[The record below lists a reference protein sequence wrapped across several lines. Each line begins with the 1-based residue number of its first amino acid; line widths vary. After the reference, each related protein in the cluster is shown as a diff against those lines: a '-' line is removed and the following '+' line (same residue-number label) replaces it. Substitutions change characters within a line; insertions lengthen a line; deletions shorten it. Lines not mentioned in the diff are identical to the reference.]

1 MKRVLFILFF
11 LACTMSFTKDE
22 KLEKAPEIE
31 LFGVNGEIIKL
42 SSLKGKMVLLDFWAS
57 WCRPCRAENPHVV
70 DAYLEFKDE
79 KFENGRGFEVFSVS
93 LDRSEAPWK
102 QAISDDG
109 LLWLSHVID
118 SKGTA
123 SQLYQVKSIPSA
135 FLIDGKGNI
144 IAQGGAL
151 KGDGLKKT
159 LETYR
164 K

>member
-1 MKRVLFILFF
+1 MKRVLVIL
-11 LACTMSFTKDE
+11 LVLTCTLSFTKDE
-22 KLEKAPEIE
+22 KLEQAPEIE
-31 LFGVNGEIIKL
+31 LTGVNGELIKL
-42 SSLKGKMVLLDFWAS
+42 SSLRGKMVLVDFWAS
-57 WCRPCRAENPHVV
+57 WCRPCRVENPHVV
-70 DAYLEFKDE
+70 EAYLEFKDE
-79 KFENGRGFEVFSVS
+79 KFENGKGFEVFSVS

-118 SKGTA
+118 LKGTA

-151 KGDGLKKT
+151 RSDGLKKT

>member
-1 MKRVLFILFF
+1 
-11 LACTMSFTKDE
+11 
-22 KLEKAPEIE
+22 
-31 LFGVNGEIIKL
+31 
-42 SSLKGKMVLLDFWAS
+42 
-57 WCRPCRAENPHVV
+57 V

>member
-1 MKRVLFILFF
+1 MKRVLVIL
-11 LACTMSFTKDE
+11 LVLTCTLSFTKDE
-22 KLEKAPEIE
+22 KLEQAPEIE
-31 LFGVNGEIIKL
+31 LTGVNGELIKL
-42 SSLKGKMVLLDFWAS
+42 SSFRGKMVLVDFWAS
-57 WCRPCRAENPHVV
+57 WCRPCRVENPHVV
-70 DAYLEFKDE
+70 EAYLEFKDE
-79 KFENGRGFEVFSVS
+79 KFENGKGFEVFSVS

-118 SKGTA
+118 LKGTA

-144 IAQGGAL
+144 IAQGGEL
-151 KGDGLKKT
+151 RSDGLKKT

>member
-1 MKRVLFILFF
+1 MKRVLVIL
-11 LACTMSFTKDE
+11 LVLTCTLSFTKDE
-22 KLEKAPEIE
+22 KLEQAPEIE
-31 LFGVNGEIIKL
+31 LTGVNGELIKL
-42 SSLKGKMVLLDFWAS
+42 SSLRGKMVLVDFWAS
-57 WCRPCRAENPHVV
+57 WCRPCRVENPHVV
-70 DAYLEFKDE
+70 EAYLEFKDE
-79 KFENGRGFEVFSVS
+79 KFENGKGFEVFSVS

-118 SKGTA
+118 LKGTA

-144 IAQGGAL
+144 IAQGVAL
-151 KGDGLKKT
+151 RSDGLKKT

>member
-1 MKRVLFILFF
+1 MKRVLVIL
-11 LACTMSFTKDE
+11 LVLTCTLSFTKDE
-22 KLEKAPEIE
+22 KLEQAPEIE
-31 LFGVNGEIIKL
+31 LTGVNGELIKL
-42 SSLKGKMVLLDFWAS
+42 SSLRGKMVLVDFWAS
-57 WCRPCRAENPHVV
+57 WCRPCRVENPHVV
-70 DAYLEFKDE
+70 EAYLEFKDE
-79 KFENGRGFEVFSVS
+79 KFENGKGFEVFSVS

-102 QAISDDG
+102 QAISDDR

-118 SKGTA
+118 LKGTA

-151 KGDGLKKT
+151 RSDGLKKT